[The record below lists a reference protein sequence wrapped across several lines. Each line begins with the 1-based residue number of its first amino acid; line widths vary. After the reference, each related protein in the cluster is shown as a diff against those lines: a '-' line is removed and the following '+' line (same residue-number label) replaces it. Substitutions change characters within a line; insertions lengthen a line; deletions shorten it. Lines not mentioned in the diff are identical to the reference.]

1 MRYPD
6 KRINA
11 TISRL
16 MSKKNSLSN
25 FIMAAA
31 LVLAGSL
38 VEYRFGYLE
47 KITSGSPRGA
57 LSGDAR
63 AEQLSKLIA
72 TDKPRDK
79 SQVDFGVFWEVWRL
93 LEQDYIDQEKLNAD
107 EMVHGAIQGLTASI
121 GDPYTMYLPPE
132 LNERSA
138 ADLAGTFYGVGIELG
153 YVDGILAAI
162 APLAGTPAEKAG
174 VRAGDLI
181 IRVKDEAKKLDES
194 TEGWSLSKAVD
205 NIRGPKDT
213 PVVLTIVRKGEDAPF
228 DVTIYRGEIVVKSV
242 EVEFVQSSGKRVA
255 HIKLSRFG
263 ERTNSEW
270 DEVVSQIVAQKNSLD
285 GVILDMRNNPGG
297 YFNDAIYIASE
308 FIRSGVI
315 VSQKDV
321 DNQLDY
327 QVQGKGRLV
336 GMPVEVLVNK
346 GSASAS
352 EIVAGALRDQ
362 RKAKLIG
369 QQTFGKGTV
378 QDRRE
383 LSNGG
388 GIHITIARWL
398 LPSGQW
404 IHDEGI
410 PVDVEVEQDYD
421 TEVDEQLLKAIEI
434 L

>member
-1 MRYPD
+1 
-6 KRINA
+6 
-11 TISRL
+11 
-16 MSKKNSLSN
+16 
-25 FIMAAA
+25 MAVA
-31 LVLAGSL
+31 LVVAGSL
-38 VEYRFGYLE
+38 VEYRFGYIE
-47 KITSGSPRGA
+47 KITSGAPKGA

-63 AEQLSKLIA
+63 AEQLSKLID
-72 TDKPRDK
+72 TDAPRDK
-79 SQVDFGVFWEVWRL
+79 SEVDFGIFWEVWSL

-107 EMVHGAIQGLTASI
+107 EMVHGAIQGMTASL

-138 ADLAGTFYGVGIELG
+138 ADLAGAFYGVGIELG

-162 APLAGTPAEKAG
+162 APLAGTPADKAG
-174 VRAGDLI
+174 IRAGDLI
-181 IRVKDEAKKLDES
+181 INVKDEAKGLDES
-194 TEGWSLSKAVD
+194 TEGWSLNKAVE
-205 NIRGPKDT
+205 NIRGPKDS
-213 PVVLTIVRKGEDAPF
+213 PVILTIVREGEDEPF
-228 DVTIYRGEIVVKSV
+228 EVTIYRGEIVVKSV
-242 EVEFVQSSGKRVA
+242 EVEFVESAGKRVA

-270 DEVVSQIVAQKNSLD
+270 DEVVSQVVAQKSSID
-285 GVILDMRNNPGG
+285 GVVLDMRNNPGG
-297 YFNDAIYIASE
+297 FFNDAIYISSE
-308 FIRSGVI
+308 FIKSGVV
-315 VSQKDV
+315 VSQKDI
-321 DNQLDY
+321 DQQQDY
-327 QVQGKGRLV
+327 LAEGKGRLV
-336 GMPVEVLVNK
+336 GVPVEVLVNK

-362 RKAKLIG
+362 LQAKLVG

-398 LPSGQW
+398 LPSGEW

-410 PVDVEVEQDYD
+410 PVDVEVEQDYE
-421 TEVDEQLLKAIEI
+421 TEADEQLLKAIEV

>member
-1 MRYPD
+1 M
-6 KRINA
+6 
-11 TISRL
+11 
-16 MSKKNSLSN
+16 
-25 FIMAAA
+25 
-31 LVLAGSL
+31 
-38 VEYRFGYLE
+38 
-47 KITSGSPRGA
+47 
-57 LSGDAR
+57 
-63 AEQLSKLIA
+63 
-72 TDKPRDK
+72 
-79 SQVDFGVFWEVWRL
+79 
-93 LEQDYIDQEKLNAD
+93 
-107 EMVHGAIQGLTASI
+107 TASI

-138 ADLAGTFYGVGIELG
+138 ADLAGSFYGVGIELG

-162 APLAGTPAEKAG
+162 APLSGTPADKAG

-181 IRVKDEAKKLDES
+181 INVKDEAKGFDES
-194 TEGWSLSKAVD
+194 TEGWSLNKAVE

-213 PVVLTIVRKGEDAPF
+213 PVILTIVREGETEPLE
-228 DVTIYRGEIVVKSV
+228 VTIYRGEIIVKSV
-242 EVEFVQSSGKRVA
+242 EVDFVENTGKRVA

-263 ERTNSEW
+263 ERTNAEW
-270 DEVVSQIVAQKNSLD
+270 DEVVTEIVAQKDSID
-285 GVILDMRNNPGG
+285 GVVLDMRNNPGG
-297 YFNDAIYIASE
+297 FFNDAIYIASE
-308 FIRSGVI
+308 FIKSGVI

-321 DNQLDY
+321 LQQQDY
-327 QVQGKGRLV
+327 QAQGKGRLV

-362 RKAKLIG
+362 LQAKLVG
-369 QQTFGKGTV
+369 QKTFGKGTV

-398 LPSGQW
+398 LPSGEW
-404 IHDEGI
+404 IHENGI

-421 TEVDEQLLKAIEI
+421 TEADEQLLKAIEV